1 MEEENLFPKSC
12 PLTSSAVLVSDD
24 DDDGDG
30 YDLGTVVNIYIN
42 NPRIWEV
49 EVDQEFKTILSN
61 MVNLRLAVTVM
72 VMDDFL
78 FRHKSF

>member
-1 MEEENLFPKSC
+1 MKGENLFPKSC

-24 DDDGDG
+24 DDGDG
-30 YDLGTVVNIYIN
+30 YDLGMVVNIYIN
-42 NPRIWEV
+42 NLRIWEV

-61 MVNLRLAVTVM
+61 TVNLRLAMTVM

>member
-1 MEEENLFPKSC
+1 MGLILRIHVKMKEENLFPKSC

-42 NPRIWEV
+42 NPRI
-49 EVDQEFKTILSN
+49 
-61 MVNLRLAVTVM
+61 
-72 VMDDFL
+72 
-78 FRHKSF
+78 